1 MRRVAQVLSLL
12 TAATLSLC
20 ATRSVM
26 ADPAVYEAGVDPG
39 VGVNLISWWNFGA
52 SGAQV
57 WEDAVQDIYDQ
68 GLRAVS
74 ISPLRFVDLSTG
86 AVRLSDGSTT
96 GPDMSHISAG
106 VVRAASLGMSI
117 TINPFIE
124 PDHFSMW
131 RALMNF
137 SGAAKT
143 QFWSDYQAYLV
154 EVATVA
160 QAHGVARM
168 TIGTELNALVA
179 DAGHNP
185 NWNAAIAAV
194 DAVFSGQIGYAANWD
209 AYRNANLTSTIWEHA
224 SIGFMGVDTYV
235 PLATDAQ
242 AVGIGN
248 PAVALLETSWLS
260 VLDNPAGG
268 FAHGILA
275 YAAARK
281 GGAGMP
287 LVMTEHGSIPFDK
300 TTVQPFS
307 TAPGG
312 GATDPYEQVNDYVAL
327 MRAADQRAAVPLA
340 SGRLDEIH
348 IWQWQMPGADGSL
361 WLLHPDGDLI
371 TTGAKAAQ
379 FLTGFVTGD
388 VPAVGA
394 PLDSAEQDCV
404 NGLNKRLAGVVKVQG
419 KDSYKCLRDGA
430 RGQLGGLSVD
440 DCLTA
445 DRRDRVAKAQQKT
458 IATAATDCAGIAP
471 DFGPTSA
478 TTINQAAVDGG
489 VALVHDALGA
499 DIDATLFTE
508 TANANASRCQQFV
521 VRTTTRCLD
530 ERVKEFNR
538 CKKAA
543 LRDGA
548 GTASDLAICIGADP
562 DDRIAKRCDRIGD
575 EIAKKCTALGV
586 ALAVAFP
593 PCGSANA
600 AVVET
605 CLTNAAAQRACSVIS
620 TSDALGL
627 ACP

>member
-1 MRRVAQVLSLL
+1 MSLSLWL
-12 TAATLSLC
+12 STARPAL
-20 ATRSVM
+20 
-26 ADPAVYEAGVDPG
+26 ADPAVYEAGLDPG

-52 SGAQV
+52 TGTQV

-86 AVRLSDGSTT
+86 QVRLSDGSTT
-96 GPDMSHISAG
+96 GPDIAHVAAG
-106 VVRAASLGMSI
+106 VARAASLGMSV
-117 TINPFIE
+117 TLNPFVE

-143 QFWSDYQAYLV
+143 QFWNDYQAYLV
-154 EVATVA
+154 EVATLA
-160 QAHGVARM
+160 QTHGVARM

-179 DAGHNP
+179 DASHNAD
-185 NWNAAIAAV
+185 WNAAIAAV

-242 AVGIGN
+242 AVGVGN
-248 PAVALLETSWLS
+248 PAVSLLESSWLS
-260 VLDNPAGG
+260 VLDNSSGG
-268 FAHGILA
+268 SAHGILA

-287 LVMTEHGSIPFDK
+287 VVMTEHGSIPFDK

-312 GATDPYEQVNDYVAL
+312 GATDPYEQLNDYVAL
-327 MRAADQRAAVPLA
+327 MRASDQRAAVPLA
-340 SGRLDEIH
+340 SGRLEEIH
-348 IWQWQMPGADGSL
+348 FWQWQIPGADGSL

-388 VPAVGA
+388 VPAAGA
-394 PLDSAEQDCV
+394 PLDPAEQDCV
-404 NGLNKRLAGVVKVQG
+404 NSLNKRLAGVVKAQG

-430 RGQLGGLSVD
+430 QQQLGALTVD

-458 IATAATDCAGIAP
+458 IAAAASDCAGVTP

-478 TTINQAAVDGG
+478 SVINQAAVDGG
-489 VALVHDALGA
+489 VALAHAALGP

-508 TANANASRCQQFV
+508 AANTSASRCQQFV
-521 VRTTTRCLD
+521 VRSTTRCLD
-530 ERVKEFNR
+530 ERIKEFNR
-538 CKKAA
+538 CKKES
-543 LRDGA
+543 LRNGA
-548 GTASDLAICIGADP
+548 GTGADLVLCIGADP
-562 DDRIAKRCDRIGD
+562 ASRIAKRCDRIGD
-575 EIAKKCTALGV
+575 EIAKRCTALGV
-586 ALAVAFP
+586 SLSAAFP
-593 PCGSANA
+593 PCASANA
-600 AVVET
+600 TVVEA
-605 CLTNAAAQRACSVIS
+605 CLTDSAAEQACAVLNS
-620 TSDALGL
+620 SDALGIT
-627 ACP
+627 CP